1 MVVIEIRK
9 ARVEVGGGS
18 VARGSTL
25 YHHSNNFS
33 IICVS
38 SYTPNEQILL
48 DCGSSALKADG
59 DGRNWTGDVGSD
71 FATSAR
77 FNTSTVSTALALYQG
92 SSVPLIPYVTARIFH
107 SPFTYTFPV
116 AAGPKLIRLYFY
128 PVSYSGLDKT
138 KAFFDVS
145 AGPYTLLHNFSA
157 FFTVEALKTAFLVK
171 EFSINIENL
180 SLLEIIFT
188 PTPNTFET
196 YGFVNGIEIL
206 SMPEDLYVRG
216 EQISIPLIGQRTPF
230 YIAKDTALETVYR
243 LNIGGRTISSQDDTG
258 MYRTWYDDTE
268 YILGTGS
275 SDYQK
280 GVTYSN
286 MTIDVNYPP
295 TLPNYTAPDTV
306 YRTARSMGPHALQ
319 YNLTWHFLVDLGFQF
334 LFRLHFHFC
343 ELAPEITLV
352 NQRVFSIFIGNQ
364 TADNMFDVVGS
375 SGGNG
380 IPMFKDYTYLM
391 TLLNPKQI
399 EGKQDLWLTIHP
411 NVESK
416 PMFYDAILNG
426 LEIFKLMKDTRGNF
440 VGPNLGSASTRPDHH
455 HLKKWIWFI
464 VAGGVV
470 VGVVAL
476 ALFSLAR
483 RCQRRN
489 RKKNTLPLPSDIG
502 CRRFSLSEI
511 KAATDNFNETRL
523 IGVGGFG
530 SVYRGYII
538 DNGVASTTVA
548 IKRGNPK
555 SQQGA
560 HEFRT
565 EIEML
570 SKLRHVHL
578 VSLIGYCEER
588 GELIL
593 VYDYMAQGTLR
604 NHLYNTD
611 KPLTWKKRLEICIE
625 AARGLDY
632 LHTGTRQTIIH
643 RDVKTTNI
651 LLDEKLAAK
660 VSDFGLSKVGPSSLS
675 HSHTH
680 VSTAVKGSFGYLDPE
695 YYRRQKLTEKSDVY
709 SFGVVLF
716 EVVCGRPA
724 LDHRL
729 GDEEVSLAHWAPQC
743 LRNGTLDQIIDP
755 YLKGKIEAECLSKFT
770 EIADKCLAD
779 RGSER
784 PTMANVL

>member
-1 MVVIEIRK
+1 MSRFICTVLNKGKNIVHLFSLSDHFFNLNFGHTNKCGNALNICHDLWLSLFPLLCVLLPWREQ
-9 ARVEVGGGS
+9 
-18 VARGSTL
+18 GSTL

-411 NVESK
+411 N
-416 PMFYDAILNG
+416 
-426 LEIFKLMKDTRGNF
+426 IFKLMKDTRGNF

-464 VAGGVV
+464 VAGG
-470 VGVVAL
+470 
-476 ALFSLAR
+476 
-483 RCQRRN
+483 
-489 RKKNTLPLPSDIG
+489 NTLPLPSDIG

-555 SQQGA
+555 
-560 HEFRT
+560 
-565 EIEML
+565 
-570 SKLRHVHL
+570 
-578 VSLIGYCEER
+578 
-588 GELIL
+588 
-593 VYDYMAQGTLR
+593 
-604 NHLYNTD
+604 
-611 KPLTWKKRLEICIE
+611 
-625 AARGLDY
+625 
-632 LHTGTRQTIIH
+632 QTIIH

-680 VSTAVKGSFGYLDPE
+680 VSTAVKGI
-695 YYRRQKLTEKSDVY
+695 
-709 SFGVVLF
+709 
-716 EVVCGRPA
+716 VCGRPA